1 MYQKNKKKIK
11 LLITIYIFN
20 GKILFKNNLFFT
32 SKNEYIKASYNNEEI
47 IFSLNTLKDNSFV
60 VSGIQKIDVNKILP
74 NKNYTD
80 KVLGMSLWN
89 YKLKIPG
96 FNSKYKKIIV
106 SANSDLQG
114 TSINLP
120 KPFGKNKDIK
130 INISI
135 DAFLE
140 NNKLHDIN
148 IIYNGIYAEI
158 SSFEKSSGYINF
170 SGKKL
175 KTPNNR
181 FNLFGNLSVLNL
193 NDWSDLKTDKDSTD
207 YLSYINKINIKID
220 KLISSNII
228 LDNVS
233 VRGFHN
239 NNAFLFNEIAVNSD
253 KVEIYSSGK
262 IEFNNF
268 VPIILGAVLL

>member
-1 MYQKNKKKIK
+1 
-11 LLITIYIFN
+11 
-20 GKILFKNNLFFT
+20 
-32 SKNEYIKASYNNEEI
+32 
-47 IFSLNTLKDNSFV
+47 
-60 VSGIQKIDVNKILP
+60 
-74 NKNYTD
+74 
-80 KVLGMSLWN
+80 MSLWN

-96 FNSKYKKIIV
+96 FNSKYKKTIV
-106 SANSDLQG
+106 SVNSDLQG

-158 SSFEKSSGYINF
+158 SSLEKSSGYINF

-175 KTPNNR
+175 KAPNNR

-193 NDWSDLKTDKDSTD
+193 SDWSDLKTDKDSTD

-228 LDNVS
+228 LDLS
-233 VRGFHN
+233 LIH
-239 NNAFLFNEIAVNSD
+239 I
-253 KVEIYSSGK
+253 
-262 IEFNNF
+262 
-268 VPIILGAVLL
+268 